1 MSGTDSNSSNPLG
14 GANPTGSPGGA
25 TRKCTKCTITSQT
38 AVSSPPDRARTTI
51 GVGEEVNLTCS
62 NSSVAWSVTGDAV
75 LSGGG
80 ASATLQA
87 GSTAG
92 AVTVTATGPTCTC
105 SIAFTVI
112 APSDPFMEPKPGADL
127 KHHHGR
133 PDCGYFGKFY
143 LPPDT
148 VSFKNLEV
156 REKNSKCVA
165 DGFYKNF
172 NNLTHQ
178 PAGQTES
185 AWFTMNDCIA
195 GKGTLANLDDTI
207 YSGAPGGAGPP
218 FEAGTETFPIVWEYR
233 VRGGAATALKQFE
246 HKAVVDAAGKC
257 TMTKDG
263 ASASRVPDDPKGE
276 PWPD

>member
-1 MSGTDSNSSNPLG
+1 MSGSDTNSSNPSG
-14 GANPTGSPGGA
+14 GTNPTGSTTGVK
-25 TRKCTKCTITSQT
+25 RKCKTCTITSETVVT
-38 AVSSPPDRARTTI
+38 APANRARTTI

-62 NSSVAWSVTGDAV
+62 NSSVGWSVTGDAV
-75 LSGGG
+75 LNGGG

-92 AVTVTATGPTCTC
+92 AVVVTATGPTCTC
-105 SIAFTVI
+105 SITFNVI
-112 APSDPFMEPKPGADL
+112 TPSDPLMQPAPGYDL
-127 KHHHGR
+127 KHHSGR
-133 PDCGYFGKFY
+133 PDCGYYGEFY

-165 DGFYKNF
+165 EGFYIKF
-172 NNLTHQ
+172 NNITHQ

-185 AWFTMNDCIA
+185 GWFTMNDCVS
-195 GKGTLANLDDTI
+195 GKGTPANLDDTI
-207 YSGAPGGAGPP
+207 YSGDPGGAGPP
-218 FEAGTETFPIVWEYR
+218 FEAGTMTFPIVWEYR

-246 HKAVVDAAGKC
+246 QKHVVDATGKC
-257 TMTKDG
+257 TTAKDG
-263 ASASRVPDDPKGE
+263 ASASRVPGDPDGN